1 MTSPVPDRTAVM
13 CLLIVCAM
21 AAGVMAAAQSGV
33 NEEDPLERGGGR
45 VSAFFPDDGSLFAAE
60 REDGYLGVRWPG
72 EDGRE
77 FIGSGG
83 WYLGFGIE
91 GSRRR
96 IIVRARDFTPL
107 GPCRVFH
114 EGCDGGKRYP
124 HRDRDDDGDGV
135 ADEDRIDGVDNDLD
149 GLVDEDF
156 AAVGNRMCIARAAD
170 PATGLMLTQNSYRW
184 GYGHVRD
191 FIGFTTR
198 LEYPPAG
205 ANDLPGI
212 RDLEVFLY
220 LDLDVGEPHAR
231 LRGRDDAF
239 RFLCLGGNADNGP
252 AVVSV
257 SDGREAG
264 LYAAV
269 VLLEAR
275 EADGGYLQSEAM
287 IVRTGVPGDLDWKA
301 EARMNASAGPCGD
314 DGEAGGGGSEGE
326 GAPHEKEFEGN
337 YAAAFRIGSI
347 PKLQTGGFIEI
358 EWAIVFAKSE
368 EALLKQ
374 AHRVVE
380 TCRGAVDGEGKRYR
394 WVIPARK
401 AVRIGVETRLTP
413 VWVQGRRKAAAAV
426 ELPPE
431 YDEEELEWL
440 KVAGGRVESYE
451 IADGK
456 IFVPLD
462 ENIIKAGGP
471 VYIEGQLTEGAIFSA
486 RIEQDVL
493 QAFYAESSLP
503 PGSLPEGSVRLYPN
517 PFLTDLHISIHVDR
531 AALLADRSASTGT
544 GGVSSVRIYDVQ
556 GRLVRTIL
564 EEEVLHPG
572 DYSLGWDGRDEHGT
586 QVAPGV
592 YYCKLQ
598 IGSRSSTKR
607 VILLR

>member
-1 MTSPVPDRTAVM
+1 
-13 CLLIVCAM
+13 
-21 AAGVMAAAQSGV
+21 
-33 NEEDPLERGGGR
+33 
-45 VSAFFPDDGSLFAAE
+45 
-60 REDGYLGVRWPG
+60 
-72 EDGRE
+72 
-77 FIGSGG
+77 
-83 WYLGFGIE
+83 
-91 GSRRR
+91 
-96 IIVRARDFTPL
+96 
-107 GPCRVFH
+107 
-114 EGCDGGKRYP
+114 
-124 HRDRDDDGDGV
+124 
-135 ADEDRIDGVDNDLD
+135 
-149 GLVDEDF
+149 
-156 AAVGNRMCIARAAD
+156 MCISRASD
-170 PATGLMLTQNSYRW
+170 PATGLMLTQNSYQW

-205 ANDLPGI
+205 VNDLPVI
-212 RDLEVFLY
+212 QDLEIFLY
-220 LDLDVGEPHAR
+220 LDLDVGEPRTR

-239 RFLCLGGNADNGP
+239 RFLCLGGNAGRGP

-257 SDGREAG
+257 SDGVEAG
-264 LYAAV
+264 LHAAV
-269 VLLEAR
+269 VFLEAR
-275 EADGGYLQSEAM
+275 GADGEYLQSEAM
-287 IVRTGVPGDLDWKA
+287 IVRTGVPGDLGWKP
-301 EARMNASAGPCGD
+301 EALWHMNAPEGPCGD
-314 DGEAGGGGSEGE
+314 DGESGGGGSEGE
-326 GAPHEKEFEGN
+326 GAPHEQEFEGN

-347 PKLQTGGFIEI
+347 PQLHTGGFIEI

-374 AHRVVE
+374 ARRVVE

-413 VWVQGRRKAAAAV
+413 IWVQGMRQAAAAI

-440 KVAGGRVESYE
+440 RIAGGRVESYE

-456 IFVPLD
+456 IFVPLG
-462 ENIIKAGGP
+462 ESIVKAGGP
-471 VYIEGQLTEGAIFSA
+471 VVIEGQLTEGAIFSA

-493 QAFYAESSLP
+493 QAFNTESSLP

-531 AALLADRSASTGT
+531 AAFLADRSASTGT
-544 GGVSSVRIYDVQ
+544 SGVSSVRIYDVQ
-556 GRLVRTIL
+556 GRLVRTVL

-572 DYSLGWDGRDEHGT
+572 DYSLGWDGRDEYGT